1 MPLSCS
7 TTSGCSADVAG
18 TVVATPPRV
27 RRGATRPR
35 WRPRH
40 GWSIP
45 GRRQVLVVA
54 VLIAVAGAS
63 LLLLPGTDR
72 SYRAV
77 ASSTPGDGAPPC
89 LEAAAEEARTDDVVA
104 AVARRARVGRREVAG
119 RTEVLRASPGAL
131 RVSFQGDS
139 AYLAQQG
146 AHATV
151 VASLRAACTDVAT
164 DRLVDLA
171 DAEERLRAAEAALRA
186 PPPPGGAPAPPAALV
201 AARDDAL
208 EDLAAAET
216 AFARQDALPDERTEV
231 AAAEALASRAGA
243 LERLIPVGAALVCI
257 LVALGVLR
265 TGWRRAAAG
274 VPA

>member
-1 MPLSCS
+1 M
-7 TTSGCSADVAG
+7 AG

-89 LEAAAEEARTDDVVA
+89 LEAGAEEVGSDPVVA

-119 RTEVLRASPGAL
+119 RTEGLPASPGAV

-151 VASLRAACTDVAT
+151 LQSLRAAGADVAAEL
-164 DRLVDLA
+164 LVDLA
-171 DAEERLRAAEAALRA
+171 AAEERVLAAEEALRA
-186 PPPPGGAPAPPAALV
+186 PLPPGGVPRPAAELA
-201 AARDDAL
+201 AARDEAL

-216 AFARQDALPDERTEV
+216 AFARQDALAVDRTEV
-231 AAAEALASRAGA
+231 AAPEPVASGAGA
-243 LERLIPVGAALVCI
+243 PERLVPVGAALVCI